1 VSLDLVLVGG
11 GLANALIALRLIAL
25 RPELRLLLLE
35 QEPRLGGSHTWSLH
49 DSDVTAGQLAWLA
62 PLVERSWPAYEV
74 RFPAYA
80 RRVACGYRSLTSARL
95 ERHLAQ
101 VLGERL
107 RLGSAVATVAPGSVA
122 LADGSELRAACV
134 IDGRGARPLVP
145 FTLGYQKF
153 LGQELRLARPH
164 GRALPLLMDATVE
177 QRGGF
182 RFFYTLPLADD
193 VLLVEDTCYGDEPGL
208 ERAAA
213 REAIAGYVERLGLG
227 PAELV
232 REEEGVLPIP
242 LAGDIEA
249 FWLGQPPGVPCSGMR
264 AALFHPTT
272 GYSLPEA
279 VRLADA
285 LAALDPFTSEAA
297 VALVRASSLAL
308 WRRSAFYR
316 FLNRMLFRA
325 AAPGERYRVLEHFY
339 RQPDGLV
346 RRFYAGR
353 PSLVDRVRLL
363 SGRPPVPVARAA
375 RCVFEGV
382 AA

>member
-1 VSLDLVLVGG
+1 MSLDLVLVGG
-11 GLANALIALRLIAL
+11 GLANALIALRLVEQ

-35 QEPRLGGSHTWSLH
+35 REPRLGGSHTWSLH
-49 DSDVTAGQLAWLA
+49 DSDVTPAQLASLE
-62 PLVERSWPAYEV
+62 PLVERCWPAYEV

-95 ERHLAQ
+95 ERRLAQ

-107 RLGSAVATVAPGSVA
+107 RLGCAVASLGPGSVA
-122 LADGSELRAACV
+122 LADGSELRASCV

-145 FTLGYQKF
+145 FALGYQKF

-164 GRALPLLMDATVE
+164 GRTLPLLMDATVE

-193 VLLVEDTCYGDEPGL
+193 VLLVEDTCYGDQPAL
-208 ERAAA
+208 DRAAA
-213 REAIAGYVERLGLG
+213 RAAIAGYVERLGLG
-227 PAELV
+227 PAELL

-249 FWLGQPPGVPCSGMR
+249 FWRGQVPGVPCSGMR

-285 LAALDPFTSEAA
+285 LAALDPLTSEAA
-297 VALVRASSLAL
+297 LALVRARSRAL

-325 AAPGERYRVLEHFY
+325 AAPHERRRVLERFY
-339 RQPDGLV
+339 RLPDGLV
-346 RRFYAGR
+346 RRFYAGC

-363 SGRPPVPVARAA
+363 SGRPPVPVGRAA
-375 RCVFEGV
+375 RCVLEGAV
-382 AA
+382 S